1 MSIFRS
7 EDMALFEISI
17 PKDNAWEIM
26 DKMGMI
32 KSMHFI
38 DLNKNE
44 QVFTLRFAPLVKR
57 CEDAEK
63 RIAFI
68 ASECKRFGIPLKKPQ
83 DFDEFISTVETLR
96 KIRNSASSLFFE
108 EIEG

>member
-26 DKMGMI
+26 DKMGLL
-32 KSMHFI
+32 KTMHFI

-44 QVFTLRFAPLVKR
+44 
-57 CEDAEK
+57 
-63 RIAFI
+63 
-68 ASECKRFGIPLKKPQ
+68 
-83 DFDEFISTVETLR
+83 
-96 KIRNSASSLFFE
+96 
-108 EIEG
+108 